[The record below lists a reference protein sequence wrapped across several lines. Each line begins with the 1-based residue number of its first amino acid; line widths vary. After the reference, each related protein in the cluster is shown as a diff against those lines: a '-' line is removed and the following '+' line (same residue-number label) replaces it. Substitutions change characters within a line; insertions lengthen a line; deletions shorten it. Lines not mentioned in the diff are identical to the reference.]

1 MKKKKTFVFGLALF
15 SIITTGCV
23 DKDYGPDE
31 KYDKLITPTNVVST
45 YKQGDSSHESK
56 PLEETKIVRLHY
68 RRKDDTDNNRKVYEP
83 WNIWAWDITNGG
95 NGDAYNFTHYDNY
108 GVYVNLDLN
117 TIGGGK
123 AIESLGFIVRT
134 DNWAKDP
141 DGDRSI
147 EVNKTSP
154 GGIQDVY
161 VRSGDITLFTTP
173 QNALKSSVD
182 CAIMDSFNDISVFF
196 KPITKEFKAYPKRFS
211 IEINGEPY
219 TNFTLKEYDDTKKKA
234 TLELKDKLDITDTI
248 NVFYKF
254 DSEWTNEVPLM
265 ITSYFDTQEFKTN
278 FSYTGNDL
286 GATFDN
292 EMNPSKTIFKLW
304 APTTKSVTLNV
315 YSSGDYEKDKTPLKT
330 INMEKGEKGVFQTT
344 VNEDLDGKYYTYTVN
359 NSKGINE
366 VVDPYAKSAGLNG
379 RRGMIV
385 NFNKVNSEIA
395 GWNTDTRPNFGNAS
409 VDGSI
414 YEMHVRDMTINPNSG
429 VTEQNRGKFLGL
441 TEKNTSYT
449 DTEKGVTVS
458 TGLDNLKELGITH
471 VQIQPFYDFSSV
483 DESSSGNTMSKTNY
497 NWGYDPLNYNVLEGS
512 YSTDP
517 TDGYNRIKEFKQMV
531 MAMHSE
537 GININMDVVYNHT
550 SSTENSNFNLIVPYY
565 YYRTFAS
572 GKFYNGSGCGNE
584 MASNR
589 FMVNKFIRESC
600 KFWID
605 EYHLSGFRFD
615 LMGLLDN
622 QTMIDVYK
630 ECKELYSNIM
640 VYGEPW
646 TGGTTKLKDGTDA
659 SKLTS
664 QKTVQRSLAQSY
676 FAGDNVLVG
685 AFNDVI
691 RNAVRGDNA
700 PGRGFVQGLYA
711 NGKTILQGIQGQF
724 NGSND
729 EKNINPN
736 QVLNYVSCHD
746 NYTLEDQLLQSM
758 GNADITNAYTQAESL
773 IFLAQGVPFMQEG
786 EEFRRSKYNEEKQ
799 KYEGNSYNTGDFDN
813 NMDYSLKIKYP
824 NIYSKFKELIKLRK
838 DYSEFRLSTRQ
849 DITDKVKNMSA
860 DGGIIIYEIN
870 DLLIIHC
877 ANAAG
882 DPVNLSSNYEMIFS
896 NIRDMYTSHSTQLSL
911 FANESVV
918 LKKLS

>member
-31 KYDKLITPTNVVST
+31 KYDKLTTPTNVVST

-108 GVYVNLDLN
+108 GVYVDLDLN
-117 TIGGGK
+117 IIGGGQ

-441 TEKNTSYT
+441 TEKNTSYK
-449 DTEKGVTVS
+449 ENGVTVS

-724 NGSND
+724 SNGSNA

-849 DITDKVKNMSA
+849 DITDKVTNMSA
-860 DGGIIIYEIN
+860 EGGNIIYEIN

-882 DPVNLSSNYEMIFS
+882 GMVNLSSNYEMIFS